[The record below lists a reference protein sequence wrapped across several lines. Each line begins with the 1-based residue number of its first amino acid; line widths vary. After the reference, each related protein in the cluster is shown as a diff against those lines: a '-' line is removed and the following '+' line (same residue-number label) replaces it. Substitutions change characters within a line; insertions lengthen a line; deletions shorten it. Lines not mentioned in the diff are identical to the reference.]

1 MKGRRLG
8 FVDAQL
14 NDRDVRVRKYMAKHR
29 PGAMIQ
35 SPLQVHPHRHWRQQ
49 LLNSLRKL
57 WMARR
62 RILDLIKLARE
73 SAEIVNGA
81 RILVGCDSSLGNVPM
96 GRDAENGRVIH

>member
-14 NDRDVRVRKYMAKHR
+14 NDRDVGVRKYMAKHR

-35 SPLQVHPHRHWRQQ
+35 SPLQVHPHRHGRQQ
-49 LLNSLRKL
+49 LLNPLREL
-57 WMARR
+57 WMARS
-62 RILDLIKLARE
+62 RILNFIKLAGE

-81 RILVGCDSSLGNVPM
+81 RILVGCNSSLRNVPL
-96 GRDAENGRVIH
+96 GRDAE